1 MLNSTYTSSRIPTN
15 KALSG
20 AVFQQDGLTTFPPRF
35 SPMKPFVFEP
45 LPDDTKPNTLFGNDV
60 GNVSCIAP
68 EGRHSTFS
76 MDAEF
81 IHKIEA
87 IKASAKESGDR
98 SCEALAIA
106 SLTLYKLT
114 KNRITFADTVKKWAG
129 MIDRNT
135 IIKNF
140 PYIRKTNE
148 DLVSHIH
155 SISQWRSLKQGYEVV
170 RKFAQRRVD
179 LAERMKAIIPKEAS
193 AWAISQI
200 TSGDL
205 NSYLPEILRTRS
217 LHYVAAVILDG
228 NILFLPALAK
238 KIALM
243 DDMALWTEE
252 HLINALIEFKEIR
265 SLLTD
270 ELYRVTFSIYATSAT
285 SLWTFIDQHEPIEGS
300 VSGKFDLLSGLA
312 NVDNCDCGDCQHDRQ
327 IFSGFDLDWM
337 ISKVG
342 SAICE
347 SKAWGDFAPFIKTVF
362 DMDSEARFKLLEEVS
377 SANAIVWRAGQEL
390 IEERRLK
397 EVALKNARK
406 DKKQAA
412 KDMEHAKVQIANL
425 NRQVGEM
432 RKARAKPG
440 SKPAP
445 VDTLLF
451 EEELKL
457 SRKTNDQ
464 MCGELGKKKT
474 ELRQVYELL
483 DSVLSSQ
490 HENSG
495 QVPVNLSPSELI
507 EKRGIMIGGH
517 YTLIAKLRK
526 ELTNCQF
533 YSPDAKSLDDD
544 AVKNCEYILFFTGY
558 VNHCLTGHALR
569 LSRLYN
575 IPCGYTHRTNVSLV
589 LKDIEAIFAGSASS
603 PSGGSLLGS
612 CNSAPF
618 VWRGLNNLA
627 LTPLLHPITKPG
639 L

>member
-1 MLNSTYTSSRIPTN
+1 MLVFGIDANCLFHHAAMAAESFMLNLTHTVSQTPINKMLPNAVVQQNGLIMSSSH
-15 KALSG
+15 LSSIR
-20 AVFQQDGLTTFPPRF
+20 Q
-35 SPMKPFVFEP
+35 FVSEP
-45 LPDDTKPNTLFGNDV
+45 LSDDTKPSTSLGNDV
-60 GNVSCIAP
+60 DNISCIAP

-81 IHKIEA
+81 IHKMEA

-114 KNRITFADTVKKWAG
+114 KNRITFADAIKKWAG
-129 MIDRNT
+129 MIDRNA

-155 SISQWRSLKQGYEVV
+155 SISQWRSLKQGPEAV
-170 RKFAQRRVD
+170 RKFAQKRVD
-179 LAERMKAIIPKEAS
+179 LAERMKALIPKEAS

-200 TSGDL
+200 TNGDL

-217 LHYVAAVILDG
+217 LHYVAAVISDG
-228 NILFLPALAK
+228 NILFLPTLAK
-238 KIALM
+238 KIAQM
-243 DDMALWTEE
+243 DDMELWTEE

-270 ELYRVTFSIYATSAT
+270 ELYRVIFSIYATSAT

-300 VSGKFDLLSGLA
+300 ASSKFDLLSGLENA
-312 NVDNCDCGDCQHDRQ
+312 DNCDCDDCRHDRQ
-327 IFSGFDLDWM
+327 VFGGFDLDWM
-337 ISKVG
+337 ISTVG
-342 SAICE
+342 STICE

-362 DMDSEARFKLLEEVS
+362 DMNSEAQFKLLEEMS
-377 SANAIVWRAGQEL
+377 SANAVVWRAGQEL
-390 IEERRLK
+390 TEEHRLK
-397 EVALKNARK
+397 EVALKNAHK
-406 DKKQAA
+406 YKKQAA
-412 KDMEHAKVQIANL
+412 KDMEYAKVQIANL
-425 NRQVGEM
+425 NRQVDEM
-432 RKARAKPG
+432 RKARTKPG
-440 SKPAP
+440 SIPIP
-445 VDTLLF
+445 IDTSLF

-457 SRKTNDQ
+457 SKKTNDQ
-464 MCGELGKKKT
+464 MRDELDKKEA
-474 ELRQVYELL
+474 ELKQVYELL
-483 DSVLSSQ
+483 NSVLSSQ
-490 HENSG
+490 RQDDG
-495 QVPVNLSPSELI
+495 QAPVKLSPSELN

-575 IPCGYTHRTNVSLV
+575 IPCGYTHRTNVPLV
-589 LKDIEAIFAGSASS
+589 LRDIEAIFSGSALF
-603 PSGGSLLGS
+603 PE
-612 CNSAPF
+612 A
-618 VWRGLNNLA
+618 A
-627 LTPLLHPITKPG
+627 IY
-639 L
+639 